1 MGFKNGAV
9 EFCEIVQNSF
19 VHDYM
24 ETIPFDK
31 YLYKEELGNDFTD
44 IRTFGADE
52 NADFIT
58 NTKAINEAIN
68 MVSENGGGTVYVP
81 KGEFCCS
88 TVRIKSNVRLFVEGT
103 LRSVSYEQNFNAEE
117 KLYYGFIF
125 AEDAEN
131 ITLCGGGRISGNGT
145 TFCEQP
151 KSDKLLLPLEI
162 FHLKSYIMAFRSR
175 IRFRKQPSYRVNLV
189 EFQRC
194 KNVDIHNIELHE
206 TARWTCNIVECNGVN
221 IKDVVINSNYHV
233 ANSDGLD
240 ITSSQ
245 NVVVD
250 HCFIVTGDDA
260 LCIKAHES
268 LDAENVLIKNCK
280 AMSLANCFKI
290 GTNVCQNVRNVT
302 IKDCEFFMDGTTGGY
317 AGISIQSDRGS
328 VVENITCENIKMD
341 GITSAFLVWLGN
353 RHEGIPGKLRNIT
366 IKNIVADNVSLPSA
380 VTGTIFDGKE
390 YETENV
396 QIENVNIKY
405 RDSKEAVYMRE
416 DGVGYEA
423 MIEYPEITRLSS
435 IYISSHEESPYWELP
450 AYGLYLRHSGNIR
463 IDSFSCV
470 PRSLNK
476 RPEIFI
482 DKGKQT

>member
-1 MGFKNGAV
+1 MNFKNGAV
-9 EFCEIVQNSF
+9 EFIEIEQDSF

-24 ETIPFDK
+24 ENIPFDE
-31 YLYKEELGNDFTD
+31 YLYKEELGNDFVD

-52 NADFIT
+52 NANFII
-58 NTKAINEAIN
+58 NTKAINDAISN
-68 MVSENGGGTVYVP
+68 VSENGGGTVYVP
-81 KGEFCCS
+81 KGEFLCS
-88 TVRIKSNVRLFVEGT
+88 TIIIKSNVRLFVEGT
-103 LRSVSYEQNFNAEE
+103 LRSVTYEQNFNAEE

-131 ITLCGGGRISGNGT
+131 ITLCGGGRISGNGA

-151 KSDKLLLPLEI
+151 KSDKLLLPLET

-194 KNVDIHNIELHE
+194 KNVDIHNIEMHE
-206 TARWTCNIVECNGVN
+206 TARWTCNIVECDGVN
-221 IKDVVINSNYHV
+221 VKDVVINSNYHV
-233 ANSDGLD
+233 ANSDGFD

-250 HCFIVTGDDA
+250 HCFIATGDDA

-268 LDAENVLIKNCK
+268 LDVENVLIKNCK

-290 GTNVCQNVRNVT
+290 GTNVYQNVKNVT

-317 AGISIQSDRGS
+317 AGISVQSDRGS

-341 GITSAFLVWLGN
+341 GITSAFVVWLGN
-353 RHEGIPGKLRNIT
+353 RHEGTPGTLRNVT
-366 IKNIVADNVSLPSA
+366 IRNISAENVSLPSA
-380 VTGTIFDGKE
+380 VTGTKFDGKA

-396 QIENVNIKY
+396 VIENVYIKY
-405 RDSKEAVYMRE
+405 RDSKEEIYIRE

-450 AYGLYLRHSGNIR
+450 AYGLYLRHSGNVKIN
-463 IDSFSCV
+463 DFSCI
-470 PRSLNK
+470 PRSVNT
-476 RPEIFI
+476 RPEIFL
-482 DKGKQT
+482 DKRK

>member
-9 EFCEIVQNSF
+9 EFCEIVQDSF

-24 ETIPFDK
+24 ETIPFDE

-81 KGEFCCS
+81 NGEFCCS

-117 KLYYGFIF
+117 KLYYGYIF

-233 ANSDGLD
+233 ANSDGFD

-268 LDAENVLIKNCK
+268 LDAENVFIKNCK

-290 GTNVCQNVRNVT
+290 GTNVYQNVRNVT

-435 IYISSHEESPYWELP
+435 IYISLHEESPYWELP